1 MDLEDAIFMENPLV
15 LIGPRTGL
23 GRREQALSLADLKGQ
38 RFILREPG
46 SGTRMATDR
55 HFRKNR
61 FVPDV
66 RLELGSN
73 EAIKEAVAGG
83 LGLGVVSRHALQG
96 RGGMRDI
103 RELPVEGFPISS
115 RWHLVYPKARQ
126 LSPIAA
132 AFKDYLL
139 RAAGA

>member
-1 MDLEDAIFMENPLV
+1 M
-15 LIGPRTGL
+15 
-23 GRREQALSLADLKGQ
+23 SSS
-38 RFILREPG
+38 PG

-55 HFRKNR
+55 HFRKHR

-96 RGGMRDI
+96 RGGLRDI
-103 RELPVEGFPISS
+103 RELSVEGFPISS
-115 RWHLVYPKARQ
+115 RWHLVYPRARQ
-126 LSPIAA
+126 LSPIAQ

-139 RAAGA
+139 RAAGT